1 MPCQGRDSQKSEDA
15 PGEENVKKQPIR
27 ASRPLTLP
35 IPEQPTL
42 QLQAYQSS
50 RRRRPRTQHTA
61 LLLLFLLGDA
71 LLINGAFLVAY
82 YIRYR
87 LQGSYNL
94 TDQTLGLYYTPYQD
108 YISFEISITLGLLLV
123 LWLKGVYRIRPTS
136 HWVGHFSAIL
146 GATTTGLVV
155 LSIYEYF
162 FTKSPDLLFSS
173 SNEAPRGLIIY
184 TWIGVTILLFL
195 GRQLISVGLAF
206 AYRHGLRR
214 ARLIVIGADRLGKM
228 MMQHIAATPRLGYQI
243 VGFIDAEDTPITQ
256 FGRFKALGSIAD
268 LESIIRIHNID
279 QVLIA
284 LPSNRHQQIV
294 RSVRLC
300 ERAGAEFKLIP
311 DLHELSLS
319 SIDMDTIEGIPLIGI
334 KRTGIGP
341 WQYTLKRAMDISIA
355 GLVLLLGSPL
365 WLLIALTIKLDSR
378 GPVLFK
384 QERLGYQ
391 GWPFLLYKFRSMR
404 NRADKDLGRLQTR
417 SDVSGPMFKLKE
429 DPRRTRIGKLLRKTS
444 LDEIPQLL
452 NVLKGEMSLVGPRPP
467 LASEVAQYEEWEKG
481 RLEIR
486 PGMTGLWQVR
496 GRSELDLDEM
506 VLLDLYYIENWSLRL
521 DLQILLQTIP
531 AVLFSRGAY

>member
-1 MPCQGRDSQKSEDA
+1 M
-15 PGEENVKKQPIR
+15 KKQPQS
-27 ASRPLTLP
+27 SRPLTLP
-35 IPEQPTL
+35 IPDQPTL
-42 QLQAYQSS
+42 PLQAFPPPK
-50 RRRRPRTQHTA
+50 RRRTRSQHPA
-61 LLLLFLLGDA
+61 LLFLILLGDA
-71 LLINGAFLVAY
+71 LLINLAFIVAY
-82 YIRYR
+82 FVRYQV
-87 LQGSYNL
+87 QGGYNL
-94 TDQTLGLYYTPYQD
+94 TDQTIGLYYIPYEN
-108 YISFEISITLGLLLV
+108 YLSFEISITFGLLFI
-123 LWLKGVYRIRPTS
+123 LWLRGVYRIRPTV
-136 HWVGHFSAIL
+136 HWIGQFSAIL
-146 GATTTGLVV
+146 SATTTGLVA

-173 SNEAPRGLIIY
+173 SNEAPRGLLIY
-184 TWIGVTILLFL
+184 TWIAATLLLFL
-195 GRQLISVGLAF
+195 GRQLISLGVSF

-214 ARLIVIGADRLGKM
+214 ARLIVIGAGRLGKM
-228 MMQHIAATPRLGYQI
+228 MMQHIAATPRLGYQV
-243 VGFIDAEDTPITQ
+243 VGFIDAEDTPITH
-256 FGRFKALGSIAD
+256 FGRFQALGKIAD
-268 LESIIRIHNID
+268 LESIIRIHKID
-279 QVLIA
+279 EVLIA
-284 LPSNRHQQIV
+284 LPSNQHQQIV

-341 WQYTLKRAMDISIA
+341 WQYVLKRAMDITIA
-355 GLVLLLGSPL
+355 GLVLLVGSPL
-365 WLLIALTIKLDSR
+365 WLLIALAIKLDSR
-378 GPVLFK
+378 GPILFK

-391 GWPFLLYKFRSMR
+391 GQPFKLYKFRSMH
-404 NRADKDLGRLQTR
+404 NRAEKDLTRLQTR
-417 SDVSGPMFKLKE
+417 SDVSGPMFKLKD
-429 DPRRTRIGKLLRKTS
+429 DPRRTRVGKLIRKTS

-452 NVLKGEMSLVGPRPP
+452 NVLKGDMSLVGPRPP

-496 GRSELDLDEM
+496 GRSELDFDEM

>member
-1 MPCQGRDSQKSEDA
+1 MR
-15 PGEENVKKQPIR
+15 KQP
-27 ASRPLTLP
+27 AQTSRPLTLP
-35 IPEQPTL
+35 IPDQPTL
-42 QLQAYQSS
+42 PLLAQQPA
-50 RRRRPRTQHTA
+50 RRRRPRPQHTSV
-61 LLLLFLLGDA
+61 LLLLLLGDA
-71 LLINGAFLVAY
+71 LLINLAFLAAY
-82 YIRYR
+82 AVRYKV
-87 LQGSYNL
+87 QGSYNL
-94 TDQTLGLYYTPYQD
+94 TDPTIKLYYTPYQD
-108 YISFEISITLGLLLV
+108 YIPFEIAITLGLLFI
-123 LWLKGVYRIRPTS
+123 LWLRGVYRLRPTS
-136 HWVGHFSAIL
+136 HWVGRFSAIF
-146 GATTTGLVV
+146 GATTTGLVA

-173 SNEAPRGLIIY
+173 DNEAPRGLLIY
-184 TWIGVTILLFL
+184 TWIGATILLFL
-195 GRQLISVGLAF
+195 GRQLVSVGVAF

-214 ARLIVIGADRLGKM
+214 ARLIVIGAGRLGKM
-228 MMQHIAATPRLGYQI
+228 MMQHIAATPRLGYQV
-243 VGFIDAEDTPITQ
+243 VGFIDAEGTPITH

-268 LESIIRIHNID
+268 LESIIRMYHID
-279 QVLIA
+279 EVLIA
-284 LPSNRHQQIV
+284 LPSNQHQQIV

-341 WQYTLKRAMDISIA
+341 WQYTLKRALDISIA
-355 GLVLLLGSPL
+355 GLVLLVGAPL
-365 WLLIALTIKLDSR
+365 WLLIALAIKLDSK

-391 GWPFLLYKFRSMR
+391 GAPFRLYKFRSMH
-404 NRADKDLGRLQTR
+404 NRADKELVQLQPR
-417 SDVSGPMFKLKE
+417 SDVSGPLFKLKD
-429 DPRRTRIGKLLRKTS
+429 DPRRTRVGKLLRKTS

-452 NVLKGEMSLVGPRPP
+452 NVLKGDMSLVGPRPP

-481 RLEIR
+481 RLEVR

-496 GRSELDLDEM
+496 GRSELDFDEM

-521 DLQILLQTIP
+521 DIQILLQTIP